1 MNNQEKTPVPG
12 RLEGKV
18 AFITGAAGGQGRA
31 HAVRLASEGANIA
44 GLDICSQIESVEY
57 PMATKDD
64 LDETVRLVEKT
75 GQRMIGRVG
84 DVRDRASLEAA
95 YADTLAEFGRV
106 DFVIANAGISPNW
119 GEYCQTERAWQDCI
133 DVMLT
138 GAMNTV
144 EVAIPQLVEQGSG
157 GSIIITSSIASERPS
172 VRTLGGKTMGLL
184 GYCAAKAGVVMLM
197 ENYASMLGE
206 HRIRVNTVHPSVV
219 RTPMTDNETV
229 RNANFSE
236 EDQKVFNNALPEQEM
251 EPEEIAAAVAWL
263 CSDDSRFFT
272 GSKLVIDG
280 GMHLR

>member
-1 MNNQEKTPVPG
+1 MQQHEPVPG
-12 RLEGKV
+12 RLAGKV
-18 AFITGAAGGQGRA
+18 AFITGAAVGQGRA

-57 PMATKDD
+57 PMATKND

-84 DVRDRASLEAA
+84 DVRDRASIEAA

-119 GEYCQTERAWQDCI
+119 GEHCQTERAWQDCI

-197 ENYASMLGE
+197 ENYASMLAE

-219 RTPMTDNETV
+219 RTPMTENDTV

-236 EDQKVFNNALPEQEM
+236 EDQKVFNNALPEQQM

-263 CSDDSRFFT
+263 CSEDSRFFT